1 MSLIGLKKFSL
12 LKRIPPIYK
21 LKDLLDEPM
30 TGIFYEEQMQL
41 VKNKEIIYKID
52 AVLKRRTRNGV
63 KESFVSW
70 LGYPEKFNKWIA
82 SDTIVAAT
90 KI

>member
-1 MSLIGLKKFSL
+1 
-12 LKRIPPIYK
+12 
-21 LKDLLDEPM
+21 
-30 TGIFYEEQMQL
+30 MQL